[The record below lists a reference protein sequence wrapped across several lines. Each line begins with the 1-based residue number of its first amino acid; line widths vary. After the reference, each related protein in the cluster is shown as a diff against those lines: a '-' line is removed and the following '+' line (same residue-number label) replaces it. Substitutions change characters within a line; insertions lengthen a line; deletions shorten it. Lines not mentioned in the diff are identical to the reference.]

1 MSSVLYYSKYCKNCS
16 SIIGKLSKTSIQ
28 KDIHFVCVDK
38 RVRKEGKIYLM
49 LDGCKQVLLPETV
62 HKVPAILLLYQG
74 YRVLYG
80 KDIMNYYQPKINA
93 ETGIATQNNLEPSA
107 YSYTEMGT
115 NMSDDYSYLDQ
126 SSDEMAAKGQ
136 GGMRQMHSFVSLNES
151 LYIET
156 PPEDYIPDKV
166 RETDLDKLQKQRTM
180 ESNNTKY

>member
-1 MSSVLYYSKYCKNCS
+1 MSSVLYYSKYCKNCD
-16 SIIGKLSKTSIQ
+16 SIIGKLSKTSVQ

-38 RVRKEGKIYLM
+38 RTRKEGKTYLM
-49 LDGCKQVLLPETV
+49 LDGGKQVLLPETV
-62 HKVPAILLLYQG
+62 QKVPAILLLYQG

-93 ETGIATQNNLEPSA
+93 ETGVATKNNEEPSA

-126 SSDEMAAKGQ
+126 TSDEMAAKGE
-136 GGMRQMHSFVSLNES
+136 GGTRQMHSFMLLNGAQT
-151 LYIET
+151 IET

-166 RETDLDKLQKQRTM
+166 RETDLEKLQKQRTLDI
-180 ESNNTKY
+180 KH

>member
-1 MSSVLYYSKYCKNCS
+1 
-16 SIIGKLSKTSIQ
+16 
-28 KDIHFVCVDK
+28 
-38 RVRKEGKIYLM
+38 
-49 LDGCKQVLLPETV
+49 
-62 HKVPAILLLYQG
+62 
-74 YRVLYG
+74 
-80 KDIMNYYQPKINA
+80 MNYYQPKINA

-151 LYIET
+151 LSIET

>member
-1 MSSVLYYSKYCKNCS
+1 MSSVLYYSKYCKNCD
-16 SIIGKLSKTSIQ
+16 SIISRLSKTSIQ
-28 KDIHFVCVDK
+28 KDIHFICIDK
-38 RVRKEGKIYLM
+38 RVKEGNKIYL
-49 LDGCKQVLLPETV
+49 LLEGGKKVLLPETV
-62 HKVPAILLLYQG
+62 KKVPAILLLYQG

-126 SSDEMAAKGQ
+126 TSDEMAAKGE
-136 GGMRQMHSFVSLNES
+136 GGLRQMHSFVKLNHDDR
-151 LYIET
+151 IET

-166 RETDLDKLQKQRTM
+166 RETDLEKLQKKRMLDVKQ
-180 ESNNTKY
+180 